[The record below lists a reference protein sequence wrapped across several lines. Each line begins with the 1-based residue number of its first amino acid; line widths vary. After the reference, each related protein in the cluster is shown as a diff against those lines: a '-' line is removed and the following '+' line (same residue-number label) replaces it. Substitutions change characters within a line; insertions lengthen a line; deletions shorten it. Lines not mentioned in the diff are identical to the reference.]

1 MQITYIG
8 TGAMG
13 KPMISQLIE
22 HGYTVKVTDKYKS
35 AAETVITKGA
45 IWADT
50 PKEAAT
56 GSDVVIT
63 CLPLPH
69 HVYENMVGPDGALEG
84 MKKDSIWIDTST
96 TDYHNTLKIEAL
108 GIAKGVISLEAP
120 VSNLSHMGA
129 DFANTSIYV
138 GGNKAA
144 FERIKDILNTISK
157 VSFHVSGIG
166 KAQTVKLIT
175 NLYFYS
181 ATVICGECFAL
192 AQEAGIPL
200 HWMWDYSKQT
210 KAFSIALEQFMPFLF
225 DKSYDKSC
233 TLEIGHKDM
242 NLTSDLAKELN
253 VKLPTG
259 NIIRAHYDET
269 IKRYNSQDGHII
281 VCKVTEDDN
290 NISLQIPNFVAPSKY
305 GANPNYIRSEEMIED
320 KWSRIKPKIPESYK
334 AKDYYP
340 SSEQQELIDSLIEY
354 MTFINY
360 LINEE
365 CYNLGIGMGLSKELL
380 KEVIFWSVGTC
391 WIADNFENYSP
402 DNNILKKI
410 QNIKTNL
417 KLRTTERIIS

>member
-1 MQITYIG
+1 
-8 TGAMG
+8 
-13 KPMISQLIE
+13 
-22 HGYTVKVTDKYKS
+22 
-35 AAETVITKGA
+35 
-45 IWADT
+45 
-50 PKEAAT
+50 
-56 GSDVVIT
+56 
-63 CLPLPH
+63 
-69 HVYENMVGPDGALEG
+69 
-84 MKKDSIWIDTST
+84 
-96 TDYHNTLKIEAL
+96 
-108 GIAKGVISLEAP
+108 
-120 VSNLSHMGA
+120 
-129 DFANTSIYV
+129 
-138 GGNKAA
+138 
-144 FERIKDILNTISK
+144 
-157 VSFHVSGIG
+157 
-166 KAQTVKLIT
+166 
-175 NLYFYS
+175 
-181 ATVICGECFAL
+181 
-192 AQEAGIPL
+192 
-200 HWMWDYSKQT
+200 MWDYSKQT

-269 IKRYNSQDGHII
+269 IKRYNSHDGHII

-320 KWSRIKPKIPESYK
+320 KWGRIKPKIPESYK

-391 WIADNFENYSP
+391 WIADNFENYIP